1 MKQREKSLVELAF
14 HITGSYTH
22 RFNQPGVKNVQKE
35 NITESSKKQNLNFLY
50 ASNFLHS
57 IYIVLGI
64 ISNPKMT

>member
-1 MKQREKSLVELAF
+1 MTQREKSLVELAF
-14 HITGSYTH
+14 HMGGSHTH
-22 RFNQPGVKNVQKE
+22 RLNQPGVKNVQKE
-35 NITESSKKQNLNFLY
+35 NIPETSKQQNLNFLY